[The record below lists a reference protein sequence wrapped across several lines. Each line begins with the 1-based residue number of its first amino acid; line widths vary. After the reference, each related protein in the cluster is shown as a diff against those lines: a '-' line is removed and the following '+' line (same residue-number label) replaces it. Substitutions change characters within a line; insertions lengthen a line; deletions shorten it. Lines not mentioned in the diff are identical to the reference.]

1 MKTWI
6 IILVCVVL
14 VGCVGIFMLYSRGQA
29 LSQEIIALKESV
41 SESND
46 SNTKLVEDNVRLIKS
61 TYLKSFENEK
71 ALERFIKSS
80 VTSKSFTSDD
90 YASEAC
96 ISLMVEARGK
106 GYWMGI
112 TMENMTDE
120 SFWSALSRRTIN
132 RASIKWFAYNV
143 AIVGDGD
150 IYFVDPLQEA
160 KYYYV
165 MTMGGDFSK
174 YSEKDNKEVH
184 VLR

>member
-1 MKTWI
+1 
-6 IILVCVVL
+6 VVMIAS
-14 VGCVGIFMLYSRGQA
+14 CVGIFVLYGKG
-29 LSQEIIALKESV
+29 KELNQQVISLTKNV
-41 SESND
+41 SELND
-46 SNTKLVEDNVRLIKS
+46 SNTKLVEDNMKLMTS

-71 ALERFIKSS
+71 ALERFINAS

-96 ISLMVEARGK
+96 ISLMIEAREN

-112 TMENMTDE
+112 TMENTTDE
-120 SFWSALSRRTIN
+120 SFWSALYRKTVE
-132 RASIKWFAYNV
+132 RASVRWFAYNV